1 MYLSSSWSDK
11 RSVIIRWWEEE
22 RNRGVGV
29 TNVQSGKLH
38 FSKCVCVCVRVCVCV
53 CVCIYVCVR
62 VSVYVC
68 VCVYVCVYVC
78 VCVSVCP
85 CANVAYFGRC
95 FMLVLQTYL
104 VNRCK
109 LVWSDGKRASEG
121 CERINHFKTML
132 IVEVIN
138 LQCSGTQSHNTSARD
153 RKCGCAAQLC
163 DCVSVSVLQCCV
175 SMLCVCVCVCV
186 CVRACVCPCACYH
199 WLCFN
204 PRRKSRQTA
213 C

>member
-1 MYLSSSWSDK
+1 M
-11 RSVIIRWWEEE
+11 
-22 RNRGVGV
+22 
-29 TNVQSGKLH
+29 
-38 FSKCVCVCVRVCVCV
+38 
-53 CVCIYVCVR
+53 
-62 VSVYVC
+62 SVYVC

-85 CANVAYFGRC
+85 CANVACFGRC

-186 CVRACVCPCACYH
+186 CARVCVSVCLLSLALLQPTSQISSNSLLSELRSVAT
-199 WLCFN
+199 
-204 PRRKSRQTA
+204 KSASEGTSFARLPA
-213 C
+213 LLL